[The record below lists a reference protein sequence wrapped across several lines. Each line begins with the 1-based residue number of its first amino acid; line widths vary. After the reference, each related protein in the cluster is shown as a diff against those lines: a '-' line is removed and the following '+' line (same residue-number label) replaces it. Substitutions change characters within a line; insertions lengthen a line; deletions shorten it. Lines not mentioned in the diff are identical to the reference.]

1 VTIRQSWMLLAWAP
15 LSKRIMRAASRSSM
29 RNGKIGLKNCGGKF
43 LGSCCIVTPS
53 LASRCHVK

>member
-1 VTIRQSWMLLAWAP
+1 MLLAWAP
-15 LSKRIMRAASRSSM
+15 LSKRIVRAASRSSM

-43 LGSCCIVTPS
+43 LGGCCIVTPS